1 MAHNFYPLL
10 TKLVDFRRRNYRRSR
25 RESVAPKPHPS
36 RNCAQLAE
44 VSVSTLIR
52 FEAGGWGDIQG
63 SAKTINRVLAV
74 LEAKGV
80 IFRELGVELIKK
92 PRR

>member
-1 MAHNFYPLL
+1 MRVLPKSCQIVAARALL
-10 TKLVDFRRRNYRRSR
+10 ALEQ
-25 RESVAPKPHPS
+25 REL
-36 RNCAQLAE
+36 AQLAE

-52 FEAGGWGDIQG
+52 FEAGGWDIQG

-80 IFRELGVELIKK
+80 IFSELGVELTRK